1 MAQILEVNAAIARF
15 LHGHFVAMETATA
28 WWVIYNPTIPQFLIE
43 AFHGTPPSVILLTKQ
58 VNQEPVWNRHTAALL
73 EESL

>member
-15 LHGHFVAMETATA
+15 LHGHFVAMEAATA
-28 WWVIYNPTIPQFLIE
+28 WRPINDSSVQKFLIE
-43 AFHGTPPSVILLTKQ
+43 AFHGTPPSGILLTKQ